1 MFNFYDTSSLLLVG
15 NQIRKEDNIV
25 ISSITLQELE
35 NIKTSMNKSPEV
47 KYQARILT
55 RFLEEHPDYVY
66 VQIFNETM
74 LDPIIEKAFT
84 ITDDMRIL
92 ATAIWYDNN
101 VHPDDVCFYTNDLA
115 LKHLANVFFGDAD
128 IKSVRDPQDY
138 EQYDGYVEVSMSEQE
153 MSDFYQNLQENTYD
167 LFVNQ
172 YLLIKDLEGNIVDCT
187 KWTGTEYVEVP
198 YRSFKSKYFGEIKP
212 KDYYQRMALDSL
224 NSNQLTILEGKPGSG
239 KSLMAMAY
247 MFNQLEKGYLD
258 RLYLFCNPVAVRG
271 AAKLG
276 YYPGDKNLKLLDS
289 SVGNFLNAKIGDRTY
304 VEQLIERE
312 QIILIPMADC
322 RGIDVGTDS
331 HACIYITEA
340 QNMSVDLMKLALQRA
355 GNNCKVIL
363 DGDTN
368 AQLDLTEYAGLN
380 NGLRRVSEVFKGE
393 KIFGKINLKTIYR
406 SKIAEIAER
415 M

>member
-138 EQYDGYVEVSMSEQE
+138 E
-153 MSDFYQNLQENTYD
+153 
-167 LFVNQ
+167 
-172 YLLIKDLEGNIVDCT
+172 
-187 KWTGTEYVEVP
+187 
-198 YRSFKSKYFGEIKP
+198 
-212 KDYYQRMALDSL
+212 
-224 NSNQLTILEGKPGSG
+224 
-239 KSLMAMAY
+239 
-247 MFNQLEKGYLD
+247 
-258 RLYLFCNPVAVRG
+258 
-271 AAKLG
+271 
-276 YYPGDKNLKLLDS
+276 
-289 SVGNFLNAKIGDRTY
+289 
-304 VEQLIERE
+304 
-312 QIILIPMADC
+312 
-322 RGIDVGTDS
+322 
-331 HACIYITEA
+331 
-340 QNMSVDLMKLALQRA
+340 
-355 GNNCKVIL
+355 
-363 DGDTN
+363 
-368 AQLDLTEYAGLN
+368 
-380 NGLRRVSEVFKGE
+380 
-393 KIFGKINLKTIYR
+393 
-406 SKIAEIAER
+406 
-415 M
+415 